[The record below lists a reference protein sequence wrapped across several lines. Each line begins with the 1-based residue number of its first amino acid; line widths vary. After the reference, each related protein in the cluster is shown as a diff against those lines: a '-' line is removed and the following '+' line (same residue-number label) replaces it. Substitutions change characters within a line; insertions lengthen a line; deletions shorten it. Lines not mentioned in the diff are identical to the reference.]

1 MSDSEATVSLRDT
14 ERSAVDAAGRQTDR
28 QTTVQTKGRLLEKV
42 NYYTIKSD
50 TQRNHQLIG
59 KITNHFT

>member
-1 MSDSEATVSLRDT
+1 MSDSGVTASLRDT
-14 ERSAVDAAGRQTDR
+14 ERSAVDAADNQLYKQMVNYLTRY
-28 QTTVQTKGRLLEKV
+28 
-42 NYYTIKSD
+42 NYYTTKSD